1 MAIPEF
7 KENLAVQTPQVV
19 SGSGI
24 RAQAST
30 LNTIGNL
37 SNKMLNDTAVVIG
50 EQRRLQAARGEIPE
64 SELPDPGTIVGDATR
79 KGFAEHEAYQ
89 TQISIRSRIGEI
101 TNRDDLTTSQMAA
114 QIQAA
119 REEMVRQNIPEL
131 QAIIDSTFATHGI
144 SSVDRVS
151 KQRLAQSRARTSRS
165 LEENASFYLEQ
176 SVSGAGLVERNKLRK
191 DKLEAQLASGDI
203 TLDDFAGAMQEIGDS
218 GQAVFSQD
226 LASYRAVLDS
236 QVEHGDITE
245 ADRNRLIKKAER
257 SMMQEVVRENIA
269 ERGFGAL
276 EEFRDVLTRDEL
288 VSVLNKEANFANTL
302 NNINDYNENKNRER
316 KQEAIGR
323 SLEEIYQDI
332 DSGEIEDIS
341 AAEQRIQQL
350 EIIAVSL
357 GDTTIGNQ
365 IRAAKDDLKLA
376 MTDNIPAEQFEMD
389 FVTNAIALG
398 DLKSMEDVKAYEDDN
413 NVSFSRVQRQEFR
426 KAFQSRIE
434 TVFNSRTFTLNR
446 ERIKREIP
454 LPDDT
459 LIGRAQRDLSGN
471 KLSPEQQLIQSIRTD
486 LENDLIAMV
495 EDTPGITPQQ
505 ISDFVDRRIQG
516 AKKFMRQGD
525 RQLLIKNGID
535 ATMSEREVFD
545 TINTNNPAMLPEQRK
560 QLFKSVIKAMD
571 AIMAVENNISITG
584 EE

>member
-101 TNRDDLTTSQMAA
+101 TNREDLTTSQMAA

-245 ADRNRLIKKAER
+245 ADRSRLIKKAER

-426 KAFQSRIE
+426 KAFQSRTE

-459 LIGRAQRDLSGN
+459 FAGRVQRDLSGS

-535 ATMSEREVFD
+535 ATMSKREVFD